1 MLLCINVVCKTLNIE
16 LVGLVCMDEEKR
28 TVVTKDLS
36 LYYNTT
42 IKPKFTKKKIWRWFV
57 SFVTVIFWAGL
68 ALLIIYLFL
77 QWSASVVQ
85 YFPVLTKA
93 QTVSDILRS
102 LVEVD
107 GILLGFVGIVFA
119 QMFGSL
125 MDQENIVYEKLLDE
139 ADRESQ
145 RFKAREKYLEVFEGK
160 RNNIVFSMLF
170 TFVLLVWSVFESL
183 KQIADSSMPDPT
195 AIIFTWRYIQT
206 SMLLTIGG
214 IAVLLLS
221 VFAFSLRPPSL
232 EKTTKQKKDEN
243 KPEPEG

>member
-1 MLLCINVVCKTLNIE
+1 MADKKRNIIVTKTL
-16 LVGLVCMDEEKR
+16 
-28 TVVTKDLS
+28 S
-36 LYYNTT
+36 FYYNT
-42 IKPKFTKKKIWRWFV
+42 IKPKITKKKIWRWIV
-57 SFVTVIFWAGL
+57 SFVTVIFWVSV
-68 ALLIIYLFL
+68 ALLAIYLFL

-85 YFPVLTKA
+85 YFPAYTKA

-139 ADRESQ
+139 TDRDSK
-145 RFKAREKYLEVFEGK
+145 RFKAREKYLEVIEGK
-160 RNNIVFSMLF
+160 RTNIVFSMLF
-170 TFVLLVWSVFESL
+170 TFLLLVWSVFESL
-183 KQIADSSMPDPT
+183 KQIADSSVSDPSAT
-195 AIIFTWRYIQT
+195 IFTWRYIQT
-206 SMLLTIGG
+206 PMLLTIGG